1 MSLTSDLTSREY
13 HEGSPL
19 ANRLGLQIARAL
31 VMNRR
36 ITRACQARPTAK
48 HPAYEALVRDGVASI
63 PDFLPGDV
71 FARVLEEVQAA
82 RRAGLFTTAPCREDN
97 GIIEDL
103 VSVGKNRQHFPVTYG
118 TFKAEQALREL
129 VGDII
134 GRTPDTT
141 SLIIS
146 VMRQSLEP
154 TTPVQII
161 GSNYIHADI
170 HFPSV
175 KAWLYLNDIDESNGA
190 FIFAPGS
197 HRLSLGRLAYEYEA
211 SIRVAKAKATGSVHS
226 TLPYGL
232 VRMPRPDQLRAMGI
246 QEKSMVGR
254 ANTLVIANTMGF
266 HRRGSFQPN
275 VTRNLLMLRFG
286 DRSAPKSTTASAR
299 RPATEPA

>member
-1 MSLTSDLTSREY
+1 MSLKQDLTSREY

-19 ANRLGLQIARAL
+19 ANRLGLQLARTWI
-31 VMNRR
+31 MNRR
-36 ITRACQARPTAK
+36 IARACQERRPV
-48 HPAYEALVRDGVASI
+48 HPAYEALTRDGVASI
-63 PDFLPGDV
+63 PDFLPAEV
-71 FARVLEEVQAA
+71 FQAISREFTSARE
-82 RRAGLFTTAPCREDN
+82 AGLLVTAPCVEDN
-97 GIIEDL
+97 GVIEDL
-103 VSVGKNRQHFPVTYG
+103 VSVGKHRQHFPVTHS
-118 TFKAEQALREL
+118 TFRENQSLRDL

-154 TTPVQII
+154 TTPARMI

-197 HRLSLGRLAYEYEA
+197 HRLTLGRLAYEYEA
-211 SIRVAKAKATGSVHS
+211 SVRVAKAKTGGAIRSAV
-226 TLPYGL
+226 PYGL
-232 VRMPRPDQLRAMGI
+232 VRIPRADQLRQMGI
-246 QEKSMVGR
+246 REKSFVGK
-254 ANTLVIANTMGF
+254 ANTLVVANTMGF

-275 VTRNLLMLRFG
+275 FTRNLLMLRFG
-286 DRSAPKSTTASAR
+286 DRSVTKGPKAAGGG
-299 RPATEPA
+299 